1 MSTFAE
7 HNLTPP
13 FSGTTTEMFYSASL
27 GGLILSTGLKVD
39 DMATD
44 GNWDALGSIDGLG
57 GVVAEGEYQF
67 KNTYDMGAVFD
78 VNLRR
83 IIVSQPFQPGD
94 FWDDK
99 IDLIDTWPTIDAD
112 NLDAVA
118 ALLYVR
124 TTNTDPAGS
133 PTYTDW
139 QEFSNAIVRGR
150 GFQFKT
156 SATSEETSQ
165 NILITELGVDMELQQ
180 RMEQSDILTATAGT
194 NTITFE
200 DSFYDVPSIGISAYD
215 MVSGDYYAITN
226 VTRTGFQI
234 VFRDSGNTA
243 VSRQFNYNA
252 VGYGL
257 EIT

>member
-1 MSTFAE
+1 
-7 HNLTPP
+7 
-13 FSGTTTEMFYSASL
+13 
-27 GGLILSTGLKVD
+27 
-39 DMATD
+39 
-44 GNWDALGSIDGLG
+44 
-57 GVVAEGEYQF
+57 
-67 KNTYDMGAVFD
+67 
-78 VNLRR
+78 
-83 IIVSQPFQPGD
+83 
-94 FWDDK
+94 
-99 IDLIDTWPTIDAD
+99 
-112 NLDAVA
+112 
-118 ALLYVR
+118 LLYVR

-156 SATSEETSQ
+156 SATSEENSQ

-200 DSFYDVPSIGISAYD
+200 DSFYDVPSIGTPAYD